1 MTMKSVK
8 LSYYAVLREKAGRS
22 DEERQTTA
30 ETYRVLYDELREQ
43 YKFPLDASRVRVA
56 IGDAYVDMEETL
68 VDGADITFIPPVAG
82 G

>member
-1 MTMKSVK
+1 MSMKSVK

-22 DEERQTTA
+22 GEDRQTNA
-30 ETYRVLYDELREQ
+30 ETYRTLYEELREQ

-56 IGDAYVDMEETL
+56 VGDAYAEMEDAL
-68 VDGADITFIPPVAG
+68 ADGCDVTFIPPVAG